1 MQGTGT
7 APPHK
12 SSTPSAPLSQSL
24 VVLLSQQG
32 AFNTKFPDPTAHLLN
47 QSLRKGLSDYIQ
59 ISHVPILFLGTF
71 RPFSDPML
79 LLGPP

>member
-32 AFNTKFPDPTAHLLN
+32 AFNTKFPGPTAHLLN